1 MATSPIK
8 AVFLDAGNTLFTE
21 HKLRADLYADI
32 AGEFGGAVDG
42 GRAKEAMALAFE
54 ELPQSIDG
62 AFRFSLAWFRHF
74 NGKVF
79 STLGVAESQMDTA
92 HARTVEIFES
102 PATYRVFDEVP
113 ALLEKLQA
121 LDLQIGIVSNWSEG
135 LPDLC
140 KGLGIGDKVDFII
153 ASADVCAEK
162 PDEAIYARALFRC
175 GLSSEEV
182 LHVGD
187 RMDRDVRGA
196 LSAGI
201 RAVYLDRKGQHDAT
215 REGIPVIRDLLG
227 IIPHLETATFAS
239 SS

>member
-21 HKLRADLYADI
+21 HKLRADIYADI
-32 AGEFGGAVDG
+32 AGEFGGTIDG
-42 GRAKEAMALAFE
+42 NLAKKAMAMAFE

-62 AFRFSLAWFRHF
+62 AFRFSLAWFVHF
-74 NGKVF
+74 NAKVF
-79 STLGVAESQMDTA
+79 GGLKVAENQLDAA
-92 HARTVEIFES
+92 HTRTVEIFEN
-102 PATYRVFDEVP
+102 PATYRVFEEIPD
-113 ALLEKLQA
+113 LLDQLHA

-135 LPDLC
+135 LPELC
-140 KGLGIGDKVDFII
+140 KGLGIADKVDFII

-162 PDEAIYARALFRC
+162 PDEAIYARALFRS
-175 GLSSEEV
+175 GLSAEEV

-201 RAVYLDRKGQHDAT
+201 RAVYLDRKGQHEAT
-215 REGIPVIRDLLG
+215 REGIPVVQDLLA
-227 IIPHLETATFAS
+227 IIPYLETATFAPS
-239 SS
+239 S